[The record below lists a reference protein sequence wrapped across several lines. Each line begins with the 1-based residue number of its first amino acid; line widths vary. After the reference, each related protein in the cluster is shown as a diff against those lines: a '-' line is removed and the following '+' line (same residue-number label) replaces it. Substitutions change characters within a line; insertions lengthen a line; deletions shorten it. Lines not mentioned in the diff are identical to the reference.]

1 MLQLLINGIISGCA
15 YAFVALGF
23 ALIYNTTRIFHFAHG
38 AVYVLAAYLFYTFWY
53 SWSLPLSFSV
63 IITLCLIAVFGV
75 LLDELIYIPLMKR
88 KSPLLVQL
96 LSSLSVY
103 AVIVNFIAIIYGN
116 ETKQLSTQIQQTY
129 FFGSFLLTQIQ
140 IATALCFVLVIP
152 IIFMILRKTHLGMMF
167 RALRDD
173 SDLFSAM
180 GFNQLKVRR
189 IVFALGS
196 ALAAIGAILMT
207 LNVGTDP
214 NAGMMAIFNG
224 IVAVIIGGVAVFEG
238 AVLGAFLLG
247 ILQSLIV
254 WQTSDRWQILVTF
267 GVLILLLIFRPQ
279 GILGNRR
286 RVEEIAI

>member
-1 MLQLLINGIISGCA
+1 MLQLFINGIISGCA

-38 AVYVLAAYLFYTFWY
+38 AVYVCAAYLFYTFWY
-53 SWSLPLSFSV
+53 SWSLPLSFAV
-63 IITLCLIAVFGV
+63 IITLCLTAVFGV
-75 LLDELIYIPLMKR
+75 LVDELIYIPLLKR
-88 KSPLLVQL
+88 KSPLLIQL

-103 AVIVNFIAIIYGN
+103 AVIVNFIALIYGN

-129 FFGSFLLTQIQ
+129 IFGSFLLTQTQ

-152 IIFMILRKTHLGMMF
+152 IIFIILRKTHLGMMF

-207 LNVGTDP
+207 MNVGTDP
-214 NAGMMAIFNG
+214 NAGMVAIFNG

-267 GVLILLLIFRPQ
+267 AVLTLLLIFRPQ
-279 GILGNRR
+279 GILGSRR